1 MYKRL
6 SVCSLL
12 LFACFAKK
20 IREWRFIQVI
30 SESLSDYRKSNILPV
45 SISIITPRWFGGRT
59 YVELAPRRGMLGLS
73 SDEYRKEFSKIL
85 KMNSP
90 MKVYKD
96 LEIMVRNDRK
106 VAIALLCYES
116 PEKFCHRHLVA
127 EWFMEK
133 LGIEVREFDYV
144 PKIEAPVPEQLNL
157 FINEYEEG

>member
-1 MYKRL
+1 MLFIVVCVHLQKDKRMEIYTSYFGKL
-6 SVCSLL
+6 NRLQ
-12 LFACFAKK
+12 
-20 IREWRFIQVI
+20 E
-30 SESLSDYRKSNILPV
+30 SNILPV

-157 FINEYEEG
+157 F

>member
-12 LFACFAKK
+12 LFACICKK

-30 SESLSDYRKSNILPV
+30 SESLSDYRKVIFFQY
-45 SISIITPRWFGGRT
+45 R
-59 YVELAPRRGMLGLS
+59 LAPRRGMLGLS

-157 FINEYEEG
+157 F